1 MDQLLVG
8 RHEAAAALGISL
20 RSLDYNIAR
29 GELPVRRIGR
39 RVLITRQEL
48 ETFANSRETTNEA
61 PNNGRSK

>member
-29 GELPVRRIGR
+29 GELAVRRIGR

-48 ETFANSRETTNEA
+48 EQFANSRETTNEA
-61 PNNGRSK
+61 PNNGPSK